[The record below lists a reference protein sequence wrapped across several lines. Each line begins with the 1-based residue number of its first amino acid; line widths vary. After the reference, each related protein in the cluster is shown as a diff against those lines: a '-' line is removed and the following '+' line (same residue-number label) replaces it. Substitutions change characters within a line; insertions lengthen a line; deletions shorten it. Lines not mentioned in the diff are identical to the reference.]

1 HRHHLLSVPF
11 HALVPVAV
19 LARDTI
25 FREQT
30 LALLQALL
38 RLSGLDLR
46 GAVMGLVPQVLR
58 TLVLT
63 RGVDTGVLIPLHPV
77 DVARLEPQVGSGV
90 PKRGGSIPRVEGIL
104 PMSIVEPLDLLG
116 QLLPALVRG
125 PAL

>member
-1 HRHHLLSVPF
+1 
-11 HALVPVAV
+11 LVPVTALVRPPVLAV
-19 LARDTI
+19 LVKLV
-25 FREQT
+25 
-30 LALLQALL
+30 LALAQALL
-38 RLSGLDLR
+38 RLGRLDLR
-46 GAVMGLVPQVLR
+46 GPGLGLAVQVLR

-63 RGVDTGVLIPLHPV
+63 RGVDPGVLVPLHPV